1 MKTKAWMATMVL
13 PLAVACGGS
22 SDDGSGSGS
31 ADMTAGSGAA
41 VSAKA
46 SVIAPGDYVLD
57 NASVGATL
65 TVHSA
70 NASSVSYD
78 LGVLGKTGSGHNGE
92 LDGRTAKVASSGFED
107 AVDSDCKIAIQAG
120 GTDSVS
126 VKQTGSC
133 SDAGFGAFLDA
144 SGTYKKKAADATPS
158 WVGLYENE
166 TTHRAWAIRVTSQ
179 SPFTFRIFAGLLD
192 DDSERVDAKN
202 LTGQLSGNKVLFEHG
217 PACSIELER
226 TDLGLHV
233 TQTGVCEEIGFPQN
247 DDLSMSDDQGTDFG
261 KIDETKECF
270 DTVELA
276 VGGTKDACKNPL

>member
-1 MKTKAWMATMVL
+1 MKTAAWMVMAVI

-22 SDDGSGSGS
+22 GDDGTGAGS
-31 ADMTAGSGAA
+31 ADMTEGAA
-41 VSAKA
+41 TAKA
-46 SVIAPGDYVLD
+46 PVIAPGDYVLD

-65 TVHSA
+65 TIHSA
-70 NASSVSYD
+70 NATSVSYD
-78 LGVLGKTGSGHNGE
+78 IGVLGKGGSEHNGE
-92 LDGRTAKVASSGFED
+92 LDGRTAKAGSSGGFED
-107 AVDSDCKIAIQAG
+107 VVDPDCKMAIQASG
-120 GTDSVS
+120 SDSVS

-144 SGTYKKKAADATPS
+144 SGTYKKQAAPS

-179 SPFTFRIFAGLLD
+179 SPFTFRIFAGHLEN
-192 DDSERVDAKN
+192 DSERVDAKN
-202 LTGQLSGNKVLFEHG
+202 LTGELSGNKVLFEHG

-261 KIDETKECF
+261 KLDESKECF

-276 VGGTKDACKNPL
+276 VGATKDACKNPL